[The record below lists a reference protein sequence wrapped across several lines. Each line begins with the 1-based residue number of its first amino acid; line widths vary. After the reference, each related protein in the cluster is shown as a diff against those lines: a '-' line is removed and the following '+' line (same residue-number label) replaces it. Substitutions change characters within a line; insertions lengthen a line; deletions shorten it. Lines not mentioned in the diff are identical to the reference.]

1 MSIAERLAALKAS
14 STDSKTPTS
23 ASAGITPTSAGGTR
37 RLSVGL
43 AGLGAMI
50 NLNALSP
57 NAVPPRII
65 KRDPTPN
72 EDSEHSPGGGR
83 MTISSHDDNGEIRHV
98 STVLLNACL
107 GPVFVL
113 QYAYANGDDL
123 LWIQLSL
130 SRPAVP
136 SMRRKHATAS
146 VRLQANAWAAEDLLP
161 EGLSLLAPATRPCSL
176 SSAGDQPS
184 ILSEG
189 MSSVEGILEGENEDE
204 TPC

>member
-23 ASAGITPTSAGGTR
+23 ASTGITPTSAGGTR

-72 EDSEHSPGGGR
+72 EDSGGR

-107 GPVFVL
+107 GPVFVVL
-113 QYAYANGDDL
+113 C
-123 LWIQLSL
+123 
-130 SRPAVP
+130 VF
-136 SMRRKHATAS
+136 T
-146 VRLQANAWAAEDLLP
+146 V
-161 EGLSLLAPATRPCSL
+161 TC
-176 SSAGDQPS
+176 
-184 ILSEG
+184 
-189 MSSVEGILEGENEDE
+189 
-204 TPC
+204 